1 MFYLAHWSSHG
12 RCVVH
17 ASEQSGELALEGE
30 LGAVAE
36 AAGAR
41 LRAETDEDAAAAQAA
56 ADALTHA
63 ATTAMA
69 AGYSLTEIA
78 RAEARGK
85 DTLRDTLRTD
95 ALKLVERTGA
105 RAREA
110 QAEHYRAI
118 ARASRLGLPMR
129 EIANA
134 AHVTHGTIRAI
145 TQRLA
150 SREADSA
157 AVADQASHPA
167 ADQPSDTAANQPWD
181 PAADQSSDT
190 AADQPSDTADNQ
202 PWDSGDN
209 QPPDSVPG
217 QGFGHAG

>member
-1 MFYLAHWSSHG
+1 MS
-12 RCVVH
+12 V
-17 ASEQSGELALEGE
+17 SEQPGELRLEAE
-30 LGAVAE
+30 LGTVAE

-41 LRAETDEDAAAAQAA
+41 LRAETDEDAVAAQAA

-63 ATTAMA
+63 ATSAMA

-85 DTLRDTLRTD
+85 DTLRGTLRAD
-95 ALKLVERTGA
+95 ALKLVERTGT
-105 RAREA
+105 RARET

-150 SREADSA
+150 SRESDSGAADSP
-157 AVADQASHPA
+157 ASEK
-167 ADQPSDTAANQPWD
+167 
-181 PAADQSSDT
+181 QSPETTQS
-190 AADQPSDTADNQ
+190 
-202 PWDSGDN
+202 DSGAVT
-209 QPPDSVPG
+209 PPTWG
-217 QGFGHAG
+217 QHPPETTQSDFGAVG

>member
-1 MFYLAHWSSHG
+1 MS
-12 RCVVH
+12 V
-17 ASEQSGELALEGE
+17 SEQPGELRLEAE

-63 ATTAMA
+63 ATSAMA

-85 DTLRDTLRTD
+85 DTLRATLRAD
-95 ALKLVERTGA
+95 ALRLVERTGT
-105 RAREA
+105 RARET

-150 SREADSA
+150 SRESDSG
-157 AVADQASHPA
+157 VGDSPTSGRRPPEPTPSGFGA
-167 ADQPSDTAANQPWD
+167 AD
-181 PAADQSSDT
+181 
-190 AADQPSDTADNQ
+190 
-202 PWDSGDN
+202 
-209 QPPDSVPG
+209 
-217 QGFGHAG
+217 